1 MNASN
6 GTYKSDQYSESYC
19 TNTTLGG
26 GGEAARR

>member
-6 GTYKSDQYSESYC
+6 STYKSDQYSESYY
-19 TNTTLGG
+19 TDTAPGG